1 MSTKKVILV
10 SGSSGQLGQTLLE
23 KKDLYTNQYDFFFAD
38 RTQLDLSSEV
48 SISECFLQVR
58 PDIFLNFGAYTQVD
72 KAEESKTEAFLI
84 NQKACAILAKLC
96 VQNNCHLVHISTDY
110 VYSGTGHEAFKETH
124 IPVPINTY
132 GKSKLAGE
140 KEIIKSSCKYTVIR
154 TSWLYSKH
162 RNNFVKSMIKYGQ
175 ERSSLQVV
183 NDQIG
188 SPTWTEDL
196 IDAIFTLL
204 QQEQMGIFNYSNEGA
219 CSWYEFT
226 KLILE
231 LKQINCIVNPIPS
244 AEFATI
250 AKRPAY
256 SLMDKSK
263 FKKITGKEIPNWADA
278 LKDALQ
284 QF

>member
-1 MSTKKVILV
+1 MRTKKVILV

-38 RTQLDLSSEV
+38 RTQLDLSSEE
-48 SISECFLQVR
+48 SISECFLKIR

-96 VQNNCHLVHISTDY
+96 AQNNCHLVHISTDY
-110 VYSGTGHEAFKETH
+110 VYSGTGLEAFKETH
-124 IPVPINTY
+124 IPAPINTY

-140 KEIIKSSCKYTVIR
+140 KEIIKSTCKYTVVR

-162 RNNFVKSMIKYGQ
+162 RSNFVKSMIKYGQ
-175 ERSSLQVV
+175 ERSSLRVV

-196 IDAIFTLL
+196 IDAIFTLV
-204 QQEQMGIFNYSNEGA
+204 QQEQLGIFNYSNEGA

-244 AEFATI
+244 TEFVTI